1 MNSDFDEFCGAIID
15 QVFCRMDR
23 KGDEY
28 NGKEADR
35 LSQLRK
41 QARLNTMLPSNVIKV
56 LMSKHVTALMDT
68 SRMISKEELN
78 ERGIDM
84 IIYLMLWM
92 WLLEEEEWKESTTT
106 MQRLMSKSS
115 TATSSNQEPILYSL
129 NGWTG
134 ATRKTKLSSFRGHR
148 SSEEEC

>member
-15 QVFCRMDR
+15 QVFCRMDK
-23 KGDEY
+23 KGNEY
-28 NGKEADR
+28 NGKDVDR
-35 LSQLRK
+35 LAQLRK

-68 SRMISKEELN
+68 SKMVSKEELN

-92 WLLEEEEWKESTTT
+92 WLLEEEEWKENTMTT
-106 MQRLMSKSS
+106 QRLTSKSS
-115 TATSSNQEPILYSL
+115 IAMCSNQEPILYSL

-134 ATRKTKLSSFRGHR
+134 ATRKTKLSSFRGHP
-148 SSEEEC
+148 SSGEGC